1 MIPWTWDRI
10 LKAAR
15 KFEASD
21 VHLIRGLNPAVRVGG
36 QISFMEGEPLAA
48 EQLEPLIYGLL
59 NDLQKETFLRDWQ
72 LCFSRHWPEVGRF
85 RASVYLNAGCPEAAI
100 RLCETAVRTRD
111 QLHLPEKIDE
121 IARTSTGLVLIT
133 GPTGA
138 GKTTTLNYMVD
149 LINQERRAKI
159 ITIEDPIEYVHRHR
173 RSIIVQQEVGTDV
186 QSFRKA
192 LIHALRQ
199 NPDVLVVGEMRD
211 LETMETAL
219 TAAETGH
226 LVIATLHTP
235 DVVQTVQRIYS
246 VFPAEQQ
253 NHIVQQLANSLQA
266 VLCQRLL
273 PRAGGG
279 GRTLATEFCVV
290 TPAIRN
296 RIRDMEAHHIYS
308 ELQVG
313 AKRGMHTMDKCLLE
327 LYQRGEISYDVAVS
341 NAREPDAIRQRSA

>member
-1 MIPWTWDRI
+1 MIPWSWDRI
-10 LKAAR
+10 FRAAR

-21 VHLIRGLNPAVRVGG
+21 IHMIRGLCPAVRVGG
-36 QISFMEGEPLAA
+36 SINFLEGEPLQP
-48 EQLEPLIYGLL
+48 ETLENLVLGML
-59 NDLQKETFLRDWQ
+59 NDVQKETLAKEWQ

-85 RASVYLNAGCPEAAI
+85 RASVYMNAGIPEAAI
-100 RLCETAVRTRD
+100 RLCETSVRTREE
-111 QLHLPEKIDE
+111 LRLPEKIDE
-121 IARTSTGLVLIT
+121 IARAATGLVLIT

-159 ITIEDPIEYVHRHR
+159 ITIEDPIEYVHKHR
-173 RSIIVQQEVGTDV
+173 RSIIVQQEVGSDV
-186 QSFRKA
+186 LSFRKA

-235 DVVQTVQRIYS
+235 DVVQTVQRIFS
-246 VFPAEQQ
+246 VFPGEQQ
-253 NHIVQQLANSLQA
+253 NHVVQQLANSLQA

-279 GRTLATEFCVV
+279 GRVLATEFCVI
-290 TPAIRN
+290 TSGIRN

-308 ELQVG
+308 EMQVG
-313 AKRGMHTMDKCLLE
+313 AKRGMHTMDKNLLE
-327 LYQRGEISYDVAVS
+327 LYQRGDITYDVAVS
-341 NAREPDAIRQRSA
+341 NAREPDTIRQRSA